1 MQVFVRLLTLDSAP
15 SATAAFNTLDSR
27 TESTPVSN
35 TIWSGPIL
43 SGRRLVVCLCITSI
57 VVTTDVLFF
66 HTFDITTPLDFV
78 TEVVIHALGF
88 YGGFTL
94 IAVLD

>member
-1 MQVFVRLLTLDSAP
+1 MSD
-15 SATAAFNTLDSR
+15 
-27 TESTPVSN
+27 
-35 TIWSGPIL
+35 TIWSGPLL

-57 VVTTDVLFF
+57 VVTTDVVFF
-66 HTFDITTPLDFV
+66 HTFDITTLLDFV

-94 IAVLD
+94 MAVLD